1 MKLIQK
7 LWPILLAL
15 VGIALSVGCSHH
27 PRVSEVKEPE
37 WVLKGSGAFPAD
49 GSFHGV
55 GMVSGVKNKAL
66 AITAADNRARAEI
79 GKVFEVYTASL
90 MRDYMASTTA
100 GDFSATSE
108 EQHIEQAVK
117 TFSSAT
123 LSGVVIVDHWTDPR
137 DGTVYSLAKLDLNH
151 FQASLDKMKEL
162 NAEVRDYVRRNA
174 ERAFQRLS
182 AEEKKRR

>member
-1 MKLIQK
+1 MKVWK
-7 LWPILLAL
+7 LWPIFLISGGMAL
-15 VGIALSVGCSHH
+15 MAGCSHH
-27 PRVSEVKEPE
+27 PRMGEVKEPE
-37 WVLKGSGAFPAD
+37 WVLKGSGAFAGD
-49 GSFHGV
+49 KTFHGV
-55 GMVSGVKNKAL
+55 GMVSGVRNKAL

-79 GKVFEVYTASL
+79 TKIFEFYSASL

-123 LSGVVIVDHWTDPR
+123 LSGVIIVDHWTDPR
-137 DGTVYSLAKLDLNH
+137 DGTVYSLAKLDLEH
-151 FQASLDKMKEL
+151 FRASLEKMKEL

-174 ERAFQRLS
+174 EDTFQRLS
-182 AEEKKRR
+182 QEEKKRQ